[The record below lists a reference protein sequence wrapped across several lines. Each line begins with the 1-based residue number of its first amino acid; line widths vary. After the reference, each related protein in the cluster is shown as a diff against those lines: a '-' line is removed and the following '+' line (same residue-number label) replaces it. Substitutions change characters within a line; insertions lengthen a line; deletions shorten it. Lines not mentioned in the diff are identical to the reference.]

1 MRTRQARI
9 GYSLLVLVMT
19 ALLVATGIAVGA
31 VAGTVAAAP
40 SEISGGGWPTAGYDI
55 ADIRDAVAEHDIGPG
70 NVSRLATAWSLTTT
84 GSVTVTPTEADG
96 TVYFPDSG
104 GTLYWGSGYLLPISC
119 PAPALALTYCPVGN
133 DKFYAFALPAPRR

>member
-40 SEISGGGWPTAGYDI
+40 SEISGGGV
-55 ADIRDAVAEHDIGPG
+55 AD
-70 NVSRLATAWSLTTT
+70 SWL
-84 GSVTVTPTEADG
+84 
-96 TVYFPDSG
+96 
-104 GTLYWGSGYLLPISC
+104 
-119 PAPALALTYCPVGN
+119 
-133 DKFYAFALPAPRR
+133 